1 MKVVSGGELW
11 LLMLG
16 SVQYSV
22 RSLASI
28 ERYELITTSGGFTV
42 LATKAISTLL
52 TEEWVNIFADWI
64 TYPVLA
70 VASI

>member
-1 MKVVSGGELW
+1 V
-11 LLMLG
+11 
-16 SVQYSV
+16 
-22 RSLASI
+22 
-28 ERYELITTSGGFTV
+28 RYEFITASGGFTV